1 MRWLSLVRLP
11 LRRVCPRVAVHP
23 VCLQAALRAWGRVG
37 LHAAA
42 DSTAHRCPG
51 AGSAAGALF
60 QGRKLLRAPRIFPGQ
75 DLAGQEAWLRTASL
89 RAAAPNRRPLHAP
102 RIFPRQDLAGQE
114 AWLRTASLKAAGI
127 VNRNSHRQFNP
138 FLKGADR
145 FYRQLLKV
153 SSPDQERSSLD
164 QDRRARDFL
173 IFQGKAPVY

>member
-1 MRWLSLVRLP
+1 MRWLFLVHLP
-11 LRRVCPRVAVHP
+11 LRRVCPQVAVHP
-23 VCLQAALRAWGRVG
+23 VCLQAALHAWGRVG
-37 LHAAA
+37 FQEA
-42 DSTAHRCPG
+42 DSTAHRCLE

-60 QGRKLLRAPRIFPGQ
+60 QDRKLLRAPRIFPGQ

-89 RAAAPNRRPLHAP
+89 
-102 RIFPRQDLAGQE
+102 Q
-114 AWLRTASLKAAGI
+114 AAGI

-138 FLKGADR
+138 FLKGADQ

-153 SSPDQERSSLD
+153 SSPNWERSSLD

>member
-1 MRWLSLVRLP
+1 MRWLSLVRLS

-23 VCLQAALRAWGRVG
+23 VCLQAALHAWGRVG

-60 QGRKLLRAPRIFPGQ
+60 QGRKLLRASRIFPGQ

-89 RAAAPNRRPLHAP
+89 
-102 RIFPRQDLAGQE
+102 Q
-114 AWLRTASLKAAGI
+114 AAGI

>member
-1 MRWLSLVRLP
+1 MRWLSLVRLS

-23 VCLQAALRAWGRVG
+23 VCLQAALHAWGRVG
-37 LHAAA
+37 FQEA
-42 DSTAHRCPG
+42 DSTAHRCLE

-60 QGRKLLRAPRIFPGQ
+60 QDRKLLRAPRIFPGPDLAGQEAWLRTASLRAAASNRRPLHAPRIFPGQ

-89 RAAAPNRRPLHAP
+89 
-102 RIFPRQDLAGQE
+102 Q
-114 AWLRTASLKAAGI
+114 AAGI
-127 VNRNSHRQFNP
+127 VTRNSHRQFNP
-138 FLKGADR
+138 FLKRADR

-153 SSPDQERSSLD
+153 SSPDHERSSLD

>member
-1 MRWLSLVRLP
+1 MRWLSLVRLS

-89 RAAAPNRRPLHAP
+89 
-102 RIFPRQDLAGQE
+102 Q
-114 AWLRTASLKAAGI
+114 TAGI

-138 FLKGADR
+138 FLKGADQ

-153 SSPDQERSSLD
+153 SSPDWERSSLD

>member
-60 QGRKLLRAPRIFPGQ
+60 QGRKLLRASRIFPGQ

-89 RAAAPNRRPLHAP
+89 
-102 RIFPRQDLAGQE
+102 Q
-114 AWLRTASLKAAGI
+114 AAGI

-138 FLKGADR
+138 FLKAADR

-153 SSPDQERSSLD
+153 SSPVQERSSLD
-164 QDRRARDFL
+164 QDHRARDFL
-173 IFQGKAPVY
+173 IFQGKAPAY